1 VAFNLYVERFISSWK
16 KYTVSGTSFSPHRH
30 GFAGP
35 YVTSVGGTTGEDP
48 EVAAM
53 LSGGGFSNHFRRES
67 YQDDAVLTFLQHFG
81 TKYNGLYKWVFC
93 RDLT

>member
-1 VAFNLYVERFISSWK
+1 M
-16 KYTVSGTSFSPHRH
+16 
-30 GFAGP
+30 
-35 YVTSVGGTTGEDP
+35 GEDP

-53 LSGGGFSNHFRRES
+53 LSGGGFSNHFPRES

-81 TKYNGLYKWVFC
+81 SKYNGLYKWVFC